1 MAQLLTSV
9 FVTDPETHHTVEL
22 APGTCPEPKL
32 AALVTNPAAW
42 VDGELPDLEE
52 APDTGDGQNPAAA
65 GEASTDGSDSAGD
78 KKAAP
83 AAKKP
88 AAKKSAPAPARG
100 RTAAGEGASGA

>member
-1 MAQLLTSV
+1 MAQLETSV
-9 FVTDPETHHTVEL
+9 FVTDPDTHHTVEL

-42 VDGELPDLEE
+42 VNRELPDLAE
-52 APDTGDGQNPAAA
+52 AQDTPQGD
-65 GEASTDGSDSAGD
+65 ASAEGSDSAGD
-78 KKAAP
+78 KQVAP

-100 RTAAGEGASGA
+100 RAAAGEGASGA